1 MKKLTFINACI
12 REGESRTLRLANP
25 LIEELSKR
33 YEVTEIKLSH
43 SDLKPITFPLYKE
56 RGTNGLSEE
65 DLTNGR
71 LVAEADRIVIA
82 APFWDMGIPSI
93 LKTFIEHISA
103 PDLTFCNNP
112 DGSTR
117 GNCKAEKLLYI
128 TTRGMDI
135 ETGSPLE
142 QGSSYLKALS
152 WLWGIGE
159 VVTVDVHGT
168 DVNDSE
174 TVNRRISE
182 AIKYGIEICKEF

>member
-12 REGESRTLRLANP
+12 REDDSRTLKLAKP
-25 LIEELSKR
+25 LMEELSKR
-33 YEVTEIKLSH
+33 YDVTEIKLSR
-43 SDLKPITFPLYKE
+43 SELTPVTFPMYTQRGADGLSDEDLK
-56 RGTNGLSEE
+56 
-65 DLTNGR
+65 NGR

-103 PDLTFCNNP
+103 PDLTFCSNP

-128 TTRGMDI
+128 TTRGMEI

-142 QGSSYLKALS
+142 QGSSYLKALC

-159 VVTVDVHGT
+159 VETVAVQGT
-168 DVNDSE
+168 DVNSADE
-174 TVNRRISE
+174 VEKRIAKAQKN
-182 AIKYGIEICKEF
+182 AIELCKEF

>member
-12 REGESRTLRLANP
+12 REVESRTLRLASP

-33 YEVTEIKLSH
+33 YEISEIKLSH
-43 SDLKPITFPLYKE
+43 SELKPVTLSLYRE
-56 RGTNGLSEE
+56 RGENGLSDE
-65 DLTNGR
+65 DLKNGR

-159 VVTVDVHGT
+159 VETVAVQGT
-168 DVNDSE
+168 DVNDAE
-174 TVNRRISE
+174 TVNKRISE
-182 AIKYGIEICKEF
+182 AVKYGIDICKEF

>member
-56 RGTNGLSEE
+56 RGTKGLSDE
-65 DLTNGR
+65 DLKNGR
-71 LVAEADRIVIA
+71 LVAEADRLVIA
-82 APFWDMGIPSI
+82 APFWDMGIPST

-103 PDLTFCNNP
+103 PDLTFCNNA

-128 TTRGMDI
+128 TTRGMEI

-152 WLWGIGE
+152 WLWGLGDVI
-159 VVTVDVHGT
+159 TVAVQGT
-168 DVNDSE
+168 DVNDTE
-174 TVNRRISE
+174 TTNNRISE

>member
-43 SDLKPITFPLYKE
+43 SDLKPITFPIYKE

-117 GNCKAEKLLYI
+117 GNCKAEK
-128 TTRGMDI
+128 RVRWV
-135 ETGSPLE
+135 S
-142 QGSSYLKALS
+142 A
-152 WLWGIGE
+152 
-159 VVTVDVHGT
+159 
-168 DVNDSE
+168 
-174 TVNRRISE
+174 
-182 AIKYGIEICKEF
+182 